1 MILLYSALVRHTWR
15 SASSAGLTVDIL
27 KQVQWRLTKTRKGL
41 KHLLHGQ
48 EAAQAG
54 PVWPGEGSGPSSM
67 CANNPDR
74 GCKGGARLFSAVH
87 TNWST
92 GNSIHTQGI
101 LFCAKGDKT
110 LKHVSQP
117 VRVSVPGDI
126 QNPTGPGCRQP
137 PVAGPALGLY

>member
-1 MILLYSALVRHTWR
+1 MGKRLRELGLFGLEKVRGPHQCVPTTQTEGVKEEPG
-15 SASSAGLTVDIL
+15 SSKLC
-27 KQVQWRLTKTRKGL
+27 
-41 KHLLHGQ
+41 
-48 EAAQAG
+48 
-54 PVWPGEGSGPSSM
+54 PVTEVM
-67 CANNPDR
+67 
-74 GCKGGARLFSAVH
+74 H